1 MASEDLVPLVNVA
14 LLLCQAENSSLIW
27 PLSKLVG
34 AQDVSPSLVTYK
46 SFHQPILYLTAP
58 YQNSPFSPVP
68 LWSKPLQHRQNP
80 ENRLNLTLLAAPLQ
94 NDQYYPWS
102 LFWDMNPGNS

>member
-1 MASEDLVPLVNVA
+1 MIATVASEDLVPLVNVA

-58 YQNSPFSPVP
+58 YQNSPFPCAS
-68 LWSKPLQHRQNP
+68 LEQ
-80 ENRLNLTLLAAPLQ
+80 TIAAQ
-94 NDQYYPWS
+94 TE
-102 LFWDMNPGNS
+102 PGEQTQFNSTSSSITK